1 MDLVGS
7 EIWEASPTCDILCE
21 ACDLHDKMLKLI
33 PYSVRMRKL
42 GYVLDTSIRG
52 FMRSQWVSRGA
63 LKKHKIMNE
72 KVDRVVHTLEKFA
85 KLVSRKWRVVLD
97 KRAELRKLRSIV
109 LPMLEGG
116 LGRSP
121 NWGLLMYE
129 EDIRQKKIQAEIQ
142 QAYFDRLVA
151 MPDAEWV
158 AHNQRV
164 FRQIYINR
172 EEIQPWIAIANMINR
187 RRLEARRSI
196 NEGKAVWTEIKPKRK
211 NRSGRFG
218 ALEDLEE

>member
-1 MDLVGS
+1 MPNETHPKSYIRYTVWGVRTYD
-7 EIWEASPTCDILCE
+7 T
-21 ACDLHDKMLKLI
+21 MLQLI
-33 PYSVRMRKL
+33 PYSVTMRKL

-52 FMRSQWVSRGA
+52 FMRSQWVPKGA
-63 LKKHKIMNE
+63 IKKHKIMNE

-85 KLVSRKWRVVLD
+85 KVVSRKWRVLLD
-97 KRAELRKLRSIV
+97 KRAEMRRLRSIV
-109 LPMLEGG
+109 LPMLQTVGPYEH
-116 LGRSP
+116 
-121 NWGLLMYE
+121 WGNIVYE
-129 EDIRQKKIQAEIQ
+129 EDLRQKKIQDEIQ

-158 AHNQRV
+158 AHTQRV

-187 RRLEARRSI
+187 RRLEARMAI
-196 NEGKAVWTEIKPKRK
+196 NENKAVWTEITPKRK

-218 ALEDLEE
+218 ALEDIDE